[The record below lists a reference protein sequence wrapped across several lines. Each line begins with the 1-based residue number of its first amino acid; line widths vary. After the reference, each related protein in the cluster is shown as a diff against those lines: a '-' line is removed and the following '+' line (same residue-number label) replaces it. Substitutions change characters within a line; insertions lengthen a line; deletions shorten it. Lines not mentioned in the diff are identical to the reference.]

1 MSKNQPLETP
11 LENAFQR
18 MHTIADSV
26 WSSLAQMRFASTP
39 ARILFTSPDPRAG
52 TTVLAAAA
60 AFGLARNLR
69 CEVTL
74 IEGHLERPALG
85 RYLDLSP
92 ARGGL
97 AELMDGKAQLRE
109 ALTELS
115 GCPGLSVVPAG
126 RGRPAV
132 AGEFATDPAHKALK
146 DLTSRGKYVIL
157 DAPSILDHPEAR
169 ILLQYADAV
178 VLVLRARQTM
188 RADAELAQRIARDTG
203 VEVVGTILNRF
214 RSDLPFGFGQRRPA

>member
-1 MSKNQPLETP
+1 MDTP

-18 MHTIADSV
+18 MHSVADSI
-26 WSSLAQMRFASTP
+26 WSSLAQMRFPSTP

-52 TTVLAAAA
+52 TTVLSSAA

-85 RYLDLSP
+85 AYLDLSP
-92 ARGGL
+92 ARRGL
-97 AELMDGKAQLRE
+97 AELMDGKAQVRDVL
-109 ALTELS
+109 ADLN

-132 AGEFATDPAHKALK
+132 AGEFATDIAHNAMK
-146 DLTSRGKYVIL
+146 DLTSRGKYVII
-157 DAPSILDHPEAR
+157 DAPPLIDHPEAR
-169 ILLQYADAV
+169 MLLQYADAV
-178 VLVLRARQTM
+178 VLVLRARETM
-188 RADAELAQRIARDTG
+188 RADAELAQRIARDSG

-214 RSDLPFGFGQRRPA
+214 RSDLPFGFGERRSA